1 MLHQEV
7 FRIKLKRVLRRI
19 RKIFPVTI
27 ENYVFGFTKGT
38 PVEVPETTYTISV
51 FNQLNKSKIKKVD
64 KKLKG
69 NTKCFRVYINR
80 NIAHITWVYE
90 GLLLTR
96 QLGEKNVLT
105 VGGSLTEEY
114 WRNRGLYA
122 NVLKLIAST
131 TTHDLIALAE
141 PGNIASIKAIENA
154 GFKKKYRFKMLRIAG
169 IKIWCRKYA
178 D

>member
-1 MLHQEV
+1 MLQQEV
-7 FRIKLKRVLRRI
+7 FRIKLKRILRRI

-27 ENYVFGFTKGT
+27 ENCVYGFKKGI
-38 PVEVPETTYTISV
+38 PVKVPETTYTISE
-51 FNQLNKSKIKKVD
+51 FNEAHKSKIKKVD

-69 NTKCFRVYINR
+69 NTKCFRIYINK

-90 GLLLTR
+90 GLLLAK
-96 QLGEKNVLT
+96 QLDEQNALT

-114 WRNRGLYA
+114 WRNHGLYA
-122 NVLKLIAST
+122 NVLRLITSQT
-131 TTHDLIALAE
+131 TRDLIALVE

-154 GFKKKYRFKMLRIAG
+154 GFEKKYRFKMLRIAG